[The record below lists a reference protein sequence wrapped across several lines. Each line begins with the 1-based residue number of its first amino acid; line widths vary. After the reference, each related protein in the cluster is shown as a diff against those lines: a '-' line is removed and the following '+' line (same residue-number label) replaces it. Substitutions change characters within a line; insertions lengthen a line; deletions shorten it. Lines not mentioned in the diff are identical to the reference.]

1 MILSNRKKRFHLK
14 LNKLKIQGNQEDSD
28 KCQEIGNQSPIKKE
42 IFQIEEHL
50 FLSGYQGAKNL
61 LLLKSQKISHIIN
74 LTAHK
79 CSNIHQGLVQYSSF
93 CFADNEK
100 FDLSKHLEPVL
111 EIIRNKILNGQTV
124 LVHCQKGISRAPSV
138 IMAFL
143 IKDRGFSYDK
153 ALEFVQKK
161 NPKAYPN
168 FGFLTHLQRM

>member
-1 MILSNRKKRFHLK
+1 MIISNRKKRFHLK

-28 KCQEIGNQSPIKKE
+28 KCQEIGNQSPRKKE
-42 IFQIEEHL
+42 IFQIEKNL
-50 FLSGYQGAKNL
+50 FLSGYQGAKNIS
-61 LLLKSQKISHIIN
+61 LLKSQKISHIIN

-79 CSNIHQGLVQYSSF
+79 CPNIHEGMLQYSSF

-111 EIIRNKILNGQTV
+111 EILRLQISKGETV

-138 IMAFL
+138 VMAFL
-143 IKDRGFSYDK
+143 IKDRGYSYEQ
-153 ALEFVQKK
+153 ALNFVQKK

-168 FGFLTHLQRM
+168 FGFLTHLQRI